1 MRIVILATLACALA
15 SPGLAAASLPLKG
28 DYGTASG
35 CQSLPPFTVE
45 TGTSVLRLSRHEV
58 NGLEWKCSF
67 NRVAKTLM
75 GYSIAAACSS
85 EGSTHADAISL
96 WQAPAGVVI
105 YSGPS
110 GVFVLH
116 RCK

>member
-15 SPGLAAASLPLKG
+15 SPCVAASLPFKG

-35 CQSLPPFTVE
+35 CRSLPPFTVE
-45 TGTSVLRLSRHEV
+45 TGASAIRLSQHAV

-67 NRVAKTLM
+67 TRVTKTLM

-85 EGSTHADAISL
+85 EGSTRSDAISL

-116 RCK
+116 RCE